1 MASKNVNKKRK
12 NRMTKRGE
20 MFLYF
25 TLFLILLAIPISSVY
40 TKSIL
45 SKSNIIVEDL
55 RNDIEEQEKTN
66 ESLKMEIS
74 ELASLDTIQAV
85 ATEQGLTY
93 QNTNIKVV
101 TNEWLRSNV

>member
-1 MASKNVNKKRK
+1 MGNKSVKRK
-12 NRMTKRGE
+12 KKNKALKRTE

-25 TLFLILLAIPISSVY
+25 TLAIILLAIPVSNVY

-45 SKSNIIVEDL
+45 SKSNITVEDL
-55 RNDIEEQEKTN
+55 RSEIEEQEKIN

-74 ELASLDTIQAV
+74 ELASLDTIQNV
-85 ATEQGLTY
+85 AAEQGLTY

-101 TNEWLRSNV
+101 TNE